1 MVVTKVLQIKTS
13 KNLKRAIIYI
23 TQEAKTLKRDDGKNQ
38 DDFAYAYDLVDGQVY
53 KKLVSG
59 YDLTNVSDNQMT
71 YDDFIITKKI
81 VDAMRGNDDLS
92 DIHND
97 GRVMAHHIIQS
108 FSPSDNL
115 TPEQVHEIGR
125 QTALELTGGRHQFV
139 IATHMDRGHLHNHI
153 IFNTTDNVSLKKFR
167 WQKGTKKSLEKIS
180 DKYAALQ
187 GAKILK
193 PGLRNSYTK
202 YSAWRQKNSYRVAI
216 KERLDFL
223 LQYATSL
230 EDFKAKAQEL
240 QLNIDT
246 SGKYVAY
253 KLLDSEQERAVRERT
268 LSKKGKYGLKS
279 ITERLAKN
287 QVDYPVDEIAAR
299 FKQFQDEKSQDF
311 EMNLVIEGWQ
321 VKYMTPQE
329 IYVDVDFGIDRKG
342 TVSIPARMLD
352 QDDKGN
358 FTAYLKK
365 NDFFYFLNEDH
376 SEQNR
381 FIKGSTLIK
390 QLSAKNGE
398 LILRKNKNIS
408 RLDRLVDELNF
419 LSINGVTNASQFE
432 LLQDRFDKQL
442 VETDK
447 ELEKLD
453 TKVHQIQELF
463 GALVTY
469 QTEPEQRKTAAKILD
484 RAKVDKT
491 SDPNILKKEVEEII
505 IERDTLK
512 EHRDTIVKDY
522 TMYQELKAEQD
533 KDLSSKSTLDN
544 SLLNKQ

>member
-253 KLLDSEQERAVRERT
+253 KLLDSEQKRAVRERT

>member
-23 TQEAKTLKRDDGKNQ
+23 TQEAKTLKRDDGKKQ
-38 DDFAYAYDLVDGQVY
+38 DGFAYAYDLIGDQVY

-71 YDDFIITKKI
+71 YDDFIITKKT

-125 QTALELTGGRHQFV
+125 QTALELTGGHHQFV
-139 IATHMDRGHLHNHI
+139 IATHMDRDHLHNHI
-153 IFNTTDNVSLKKFR
+153 IFNTTDNVTLKKFR
-167 WQKGTKKSLEKIS
+167 WQKGTKKSLENIS

-187 GAKILK
+187 GAKILG
-193 PGLRNSYTK
+193 PRLRNSYTK
-202 YSAWRQKNSYRVAI
+202 YSAWRQKNGLRVDL

-223 LQYATSL
+223 LRYSTSV
-230 EDFKAKAQEL
+230 EDFLAKAKEL
-240 QLNIDT
+240 QVSIDT
-246 SGKYVAY
+246 SGKYIAY
-253 KLLDSEQERAVRERT
+253 KLLDRNQDKNIRDRS
-268 LSKKGKYGLKS
+268 LSRKGKYSLER
-279 ITERLAKN
+279 ITERLSKN
-287 QVDYPVDEIAAR
+287 QVGYPVDEIAAR

-311 EMNLVIEGWQ
+311 EMKLAIDSWQ
-321 VKYMTPQE
+321 VKYMTPQA
-329 IYVDVDFGIDRKG
+329 IYVAVDFGIDRKG

-419 LSINGVTNASQFE
+419 LSINGVTNSSQFE

-453 TKVHQIQELF
+453 SKVHQVQELF

-469 QTEPEQRKTAAKILD
+469 QTEPEQRETAAVILD
-484 RAKVDKT
+484 RANVDKT
-491 SDPNILKKEVEEII
+491 SDPNLLKKEVEEIVL
-505 IERDTLK
+505 ERDTLK
-512 EHRDTIVKDY
+512 EHRDAIVKDY
-522 TMYQELKAEQD
+522 TMYKELKAEQD

>member
-13 KNLKRAIIYI
+13 KNLKRAIAYI
-23 TQEAKTLKRDDGKNQ
+23 TQEAKTLKQDDGKSQ
-38 DDFAYAYDLVDGQVY
+38 DDFAYSYDLVDGHVY

-59 YDLTNVSDNQMT
+59 YDLTNVSDNQTT
-71 YDDFIITKKI
+71 YDDFIITKKT
-81 VDAMRGNDDLS
+81 VDALRGNDDLS

-97 GRVMAHHIIQS
+97 NRVMAHHVIQS
-108 FSPSDNL
+108 FAPSDNL

-125 QTALELTGGRHQFV
+125 QTALELTGGHHQFV
-139 IATHMDRGHLHNHI
+139 IATHMDKGHLHNHI
-153 IFNTTDNVSLKKFR
+153 IFNTTDNVTLKKFR

-187 GAKILK
+187 GVKILE
-193 PGLRNSYTK
+193 PHLRNSYTQ

-223 LQYATSL
+223 LKYSTSP
-230 EDFKAKAQEL
+230 EDFKLKAKEL
-240 QLNIDT
+240 NLGIDT
-246 SGKYVAY
+246 SGKYVTY
-253 KLLDSEQERAVRERT
+253 KLLDSDQERAIRDRT
-268 LSKKGKYGLKS
+268 LSKKGKYGLEKMA
-279 ITERLAKN
+279 ERLAKN
-287 QVDYPVDEIAAR
+287 QVGFPTDEMAAR
-299 FKQFQDEKSQDF
+299 FKNFQDEKSQDF
-311 EMNLVIEGWQ
+311 EMKLEIESWQ
-321 VKYMTPQE
+321 VKYMTPQS
-329 IYVDVDFGIDRKG
+329 IYVAVDFGIDRQG

-398 LILRKNKNIS
+398 LILRKNSNIS
-408 RLDRLVDELNF
+408 KLNRLVDELNF

-432 LLQDRFDKQL
+432 FLQDRFDQQL
-442 VETDK
+442 KETDA
-447 ELEKLD
+447 ELAKLD
-453 TKVHQIQELF
+453 ERVHQVQELL
-463 GALVTY
+463 GALVAY
-469 QTEPEQRKTAAKILD
+469 QTEPNQRETASQILD

-491 SDPNILKKEVEEII
+491 SDPALLKKEIEEIR
-505 IERDTLK
+505 IERNTLK
-512 EHRDTIVKDY
+512 DHRDGIVKDY

-533 KDLSSKSTLDN
+533 LDKKSSKSQKRN
-544 SLLNKQ
+544 M

>member
-71 YDDFIITKKI
+71 YDDFIITKKT

-125 QTALELTGGRHQFV
+125 QTALELTGGHHQFV

-187 GAKILK
+187 GAKILES
-193 PGLRNSYTK
+193 GLRNSYTN

-230 EDFKAKAQEL
+230 EDFKAKAKEL

-246 SGKYVAY
+246 SGKYVTY
-253 KLLDSEQERAVRERT
+253 KLLDSEQKRSVRERT

-287 QVDYPVDEIAAR
+287 QVGYPVDEIAAR

-311 EMNLVIEGWQ
+311 EMKLTIDSWQ
-321 VKYMTPQE
+321 VKYMTPQA
-329 IYVDVDFGIDRKG
+329 IYVGVDFGIDRKG

-442 VETDK
+442 VETDDVLSWTEGK
-447 ELEKLD
+447 GIKREEVLEYFRYKSWEHED
-453 TKVHQIQELF
+453 NE
-463 GALVTY
+463 
-469 QTEPEQRKTAAKILD
+469 R
-484 RAKVDKT
+484 
-491 SDPNILKKEVEEII
+491 NIFP
-505 IERDTLK
+505 
-512 EHRDTIVKDY
+512 IVKLTDV
-522 TMYQELKAEQD
+522 LSWAEE
-533 KDLSSKSTLDN
+533 S
-544 SLLNKQ
+544 

>member
-23 TQEAKTLKRDDGKNQ
+23 TQEAKTLKRDDGKKQ
-38 DDFAYAYDLVDGQVY
+38 DGFAYAYDLIGDQVY

-71 YDDFIITKKI
+71 YDDFIITKKT

-125 QTALELTGGRHQFV
+125 QTALELTGGHHQFV

-193 PGLRNSYTK
+193 PSLRNSYTN

-246 SGKYVAY
+246 SGKYVTY
-253 KLLDSEQERAVRERT
+253 KLLDSEQKRSVRERT
-268 LSKKGKYGLKS
+268 LSKKGKYGLER
-279 ITERLAKN
+279 ITERLSKN
-287 QVDYPVDEIAAR
+287 QVGYPVDEIAAR

-311 EMNLVIEGWQ
+311 EMKLAIDSWQ
-321 VKYMTPQE
+321 VKYMTPQA
-329 IYVDVDFGIDRKG
+329 IYVDVNFGIDRKG

-376 SEQNR
+376 SEQNH

-419 LSINGVTNASQFE
+419 LLINGVTNSSQFE

-453 TKVHQIQELF
+453 SKVHQVQELF

-469 QTEPEQRKTAAKILD
+469 QTEPEQRETAAVILD
-484 RAKVDKT
+484 RANVDKT
-491 SDPNILKKEVEEII
+491 SDPNLLKKEVEEIVL
-505 IERDTLK
+505 ERDTLK
-512 EHRDTIVKDY
+512 EHRDAIVKDY
-522 TMYQELKAEQD
+522 TMYKELKAEQD

>member
-1 MVVTKVLQIKTS
+1 MVVTKVVQIKEN
-13 KNLKRAIIYI
+13 KHLKRAIAYI
-23 TQEAKTLKRDDGKNQ
+23 TQEAKTLKRDDGKSQ
-38 DDFAYAYDLVDGQVY
+38 DDVDYPYELFDGHVY

-59 YDLTNVSDNQMT
+59 YDLTNVSDNQT
-71 YDDFIITKKI
+71 IYDDFIITKKT

-97 GRVMAHHIIQS
+97 NLVMAHHVIQS

-125 QTALELTGGRHQFV
+125 QTALELTGGHHQFV
-139 IATHMDRGHLHNHI
+139 IATHMDRDHLHNHI
-153 IFNTTDNVSLKKFR
+153 IFNTTNNVTLKKFR
-167 WQKGTKKSLEKIS
+167 WQKGTKKSLENIS

-187 GAKILK
+187 GAKVLG
-193 PGLRNSYTK
+193 PRLRNSYTK
-202 YSAWRQKNSYRVAI
+202 YSAWRQKNGLRVDL

-223 LQYATSL
+223 LRYSTSV
-230 EDFKAKAQEL
+230 EDFLAKAKEL
-240 QLNIDT
+240 QVSIDT

-253 KLLDSEQERAVRERT
+253 KLLDRDQDKNIRDRS
-268 LSKKGKYGLKS
+268 LSRKGKYGLEKMA
-279 ITERLAKN
+279 ERLAKN
-287 QVDYPVDEIAAR
+287 QVGYPAEEIAAR
-299 FKQFQDEKSQDF
+299 FKQFRDEKSQDF
-311 EMNLVIEGWQ
+311 EMKLDIENWQ
-321 VKYMTPQE
+321 IKYMTPQA
-329 IYVDVDFGIDRKG
+329 IYVAVDFGIDRKG

-365 NDFFYFLNEDH
+365 NDFFYFLNEDY

-398 LILRKNKNIS
+398 LILRKNKNIT

-419 LSINGVTNASQFE
+419 LSINGVTNASQFV
-432 LLQDRFDKQL
+432 LLQERFDKQL
-442 VETDK
+442 LETDK

-453 TKVHQIQELF
+453 TKVHQVQELF

-469 QTEPEQRKTAAKILD
+469 QTEPEQRKTAAQILD
-484 RAKVDKT
+484 RAKVDKG
-491 SDPNILKKEVEEII
+491 SDPNLLKKEVEEIT
-505 IERDTLK
+505 IERDALK

-522 TMYQELKAEQD
+522 TMYKELKAEKEQD
-533 KDLSSKSTLDN
+533 KNLSKDTQPKL
-544 SLLNKQ
+544 

>member
-23 TQEAKTLKRDDGKNQ
+23 TQEAKTLKRDDGKKQ
-38 DDFAYAYDLVDGQVY
+38 DGFAYAYDLIGDQVY

-71 YDDFIITKKI
+71 YDDFIITKKT

-125 QTALELTGGRHQFV
+125 QTALELTGGHHQFV

-246 SGKYVAY
+246 SGKYVTY
-253 KLLDSEQERAVRERT
+253 KLLDSDQERAVRDRT
-268 LSKKGKYGLKS
+268 LSKKGKYSLERMA
-279 ITERLAKN
+279 ERLAKN
-287 QVDYPVDEIAAR
+287 QVGYPTEEIAAR

-311 EMNLVIEGWQ
+311 EMKLTIDSWQ
-321 VKYMTPQE
+321 VKYMTPQA

-469 QTEPEQRKTAAKILD
+469 QTEPEQRETAAVILD
-484 RAKVDKT
+484 RANVDKT
-491 SDPNILKKEVEEII
+491 SDPNLLKKEVEEIVL
-505 IERDTLK
+505 ERDTLK
-512 EHRDTIVKDY
+512 EHRDAIVKDY
-522 TMYQELKAEQD
+522 TMYKELKAEQD